1 MLSDFYL
8 SYFPD
13 HFIEEN
19 WHFDLS
25 FVDVESEEHRS
36 NNLIQRARGSTAE
49 NQLKLSC
56 PFFSHSAVNMFND
69 LVSAVG
75 HSPGNTLREQGYS
88 HCQATRQRVWGDK
101 EIVLCGSG
109 LGVASVRNC

>member
-25 FVDVESEEHRS
+25 FMDVESEEHRS
-36 NNLIQRARGSTAE
+36 NNLIQGTQGSIAK
-49 NQLKLSC
+49 N
-56 PFFSHSAVNMFND
+56 
-69 LVSAVG
+69 
-75 HSPGNTLREQGYS
+75 
-88 HCQATRQRVWGDK
+88 
-101 EIVLCGSG
+101 
-109 LGVASVRNC
+109 